1 MFHLFSLAEW
11 MNGISEEE
19 DTDKEN
25 AMGLAR
31 LEKVHGIGK
40 SISRCHF

>member
-1 MFHLFSLAEW
+1 MFHLFGLAEW
-11 MNGISEEE
+11 MNGISGE

-25 AMGLAR
+25 AMGLAC

-40 SISRCHF
+40 SISKCYF